1 MMNRAKNNINNM
13 NIINIYLF
21 NLLVFFCNQSEDS
34 FEEDEL
40 EECTTRLF
48 QFKLDNLVDLR
59 PTKSSLE
66 EEMVENDDVSFVDK

>member
-1 MMNRAKNNINNM
+1 MS
-13 NIINIYLF
+13 
-21 NLLVFFCNQSEDS
+21 FFRNQSEDS

-48 QFKLDNLVDLR
+48 QFELDNLVDLR

-66 EEMVENDDVSFVDK
+66 DETVENDDVSFEGK